1 MTTPLTLSPDQLEL
15 ILQGACFL
23 GSGGGGP
30 LALGRQFIE
39 DIAKT
44 GNPVVVV
51 DVADVP
57 PEATGAISAGVGSPV
72 AAASGFPADAP
83 GIAWKELESVVGHS
97 FTHIVPAE
105 IGAGNTFVPFLLAA
119 QTGLPVIDGAG
130 ADRAVPSLPL
140 CTFAAADV
148 PLGTVVLGNSDVVLR
163 FAVADPTVA
172 DAAMRA
178 LLGGGV
184 FAEDA
189 GSAMWAMNGTQIGD
203 GAIRG
208 TTGRALK
215 VGTLLKDRDPVQA
228 VVGYLGGSVLI
239 RGTITDIGENT
250 AGGFDTGHVTIT
262 ASDAGSGSESGQGLE
277 SVTVMNVN
285 ENLIA
290 YSGQSPTVLAT
301 APDLLCF
308 MTTSGEAFSNAEAE
322 TYQKSGAEVALV
334 LVPSSPQMRS
344 SSLLEGFRT
353 VLRSVGYYGPLV
365 LTPDPASAS

>member
-1 MTTPLTLSPDQLEL
+1 MTTPLTLSADQLDL

-30 LALGRQFIE
+30 LVLGQQFIA

-57 PEATGAISAGVGSPV
+57 PEATGAISAGVGSPT

-83 GIAWKELESVVGHS
+83 GIAWKELESVVGHP

-172 DAAMRA
+172 DGAMRA

-189 GSAMWAMNGTQIGD
+189 GSAMWAMDGTQIGE

-208 TTGRALK
+208 TTRRALQ
-215 VGTLLKDRDPVQA
+215 VGKLLKDPDPVQA
-228 VVGYLGGSVLI
+228 VVSYLGGSVLI

-262 ASDAGSGSESGQGLE
+262 AAGSGSGSGSGSE

-301 APDLLCF
+301 APDLLCY
-308 MTTSGEAFSNAEAE
+308 MTTSGEAFSNAEAQ
-322 TYQKSGAEVALV
+322 TYATSGAEVALV

-365 LTPDPASAS
+365 LTKNQSPYGS